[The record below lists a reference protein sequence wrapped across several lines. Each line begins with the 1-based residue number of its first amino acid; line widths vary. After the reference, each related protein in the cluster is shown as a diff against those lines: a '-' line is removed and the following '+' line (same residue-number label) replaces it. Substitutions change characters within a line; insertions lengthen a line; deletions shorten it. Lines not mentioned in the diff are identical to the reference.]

1 MTDRRLQVEQRH
13 PTRNDAWPSVTVV
26 VPTRDR
32 PQLLHRAIE
41 SIVAQRYPGDIECV
55 VVFDQS
61 EPAMP
66 SVELQEERHLRSVSN
81 ERTPG
86 LAGARNM
93 GAMAA
98 EGELVAFCDDDD
110 EWLPDKLRWQVEALN
125 TSETSAVATCGVYV
139 QYAGRTFRRV
149 PPTRLVTLRHLLRS
163 RMMEVHPSTILVRR
177 SELVG
182 RIGLVDEAIPGSY
195 GEDYE
200 WLLRAARWAPLVAVP
215 RPLVRVHWHRSS
227 WFADRWPT
235 VSAGLTYL
243 LSKHPEFGQDARGQ
257 ARIMGQIAFAHAAAG
272 QTRLARRWAGR
283 SLRLNWRER
292 RAYLAA
298 AVSVGI
304 VRAETI
310 VRLAHAAGRGI

>member
-1 MTDRRLQVEQRH
+1 MTDPAVQIDQGQRTSGH
-13 PTRNDAWPSVTVV
+13 GWPAVTVV

-32 PQLLHRAIE
+32 PQLLKRALE
-41 SIVAQRYPGDIECV
+41 SIVAQRYPGAIECV

-66 SVELQEERHLRSVSN
+66 SVGPREERSLRGVSN

-93 GAMAA
+93 GALASQ
-98 EGELVAFCDDDD
+98 GELLAFCDDDD
-110 EWLPDKLRWQVEALN
+110 EWLPDKLRVQVEALN
-125 TSETSAVATCGVYV
+125 TDGQAAVVTCGVFV
-139 QYAGRTFRRV
+139 EYAGRTFRRV
-149 PPTRLVTLRHLLRS
+149 PPTRLVTLRQLLRS
-163 RMMEVHPSTILVRR
+163 RMMEVHPSTIVVRR
-177 SELVG
+177 SELLG
-182 RIGLVDEAIPGSY
+182 RIGLIDEAIPGSY

-227 WFADRWPT
+227 WFADRWQT
-235 VSAGLTYL
+235 ISDALTYL
-243 LSKHPEFGQDARGQ
+243 LRKHPEFDQDARGL
-257 ARIMGQIAFAHAAAG
+257 ARIMGQIAFAHAAGG
-272 QTRLARRWAGR
+272 QTRLARLWAR
-283 SLRLNWRER
+283 RCLALNWRER
-292 RAYLAA
+292 RAYLAV
-298 AVSVGI
+298 AVSLGI

>member
-1 MTDRRLQVEQRH
+1 MTDRHQVEQRH

-81 ERTPG
+81 DRTPG

-93 GAMAA
+93 GALASR
-98 EGELVAFCDDDD
+98 GELLAFCDDDD
-110 EWLPDKLRWQVEALN
+110 EWLPDKLRVQVEALN
-125 TSETSAVATCGVYV
+125 ADGQAAVVTCGLYV

-149 PPTRLVTLRHLLRS
+149 APTRLVTLRHLLRS
-163 RMMEVHPSTILVRR
+163 RMMEVAASTIVVRR
-177 SELVG
+177 SELLG
-182 RIGLVDEAIPGSY
+182 RIGLIDEAIPGSY

-215 RPLVRVHWHRSS
+215 RPLVRVHWDRSS
-227 WFADRWPT
+227 WFADRWQT
-235 VSAGLTYL
+235 ISAALTYL
-243 LSKHPEFGQDARGQ
+243 LRKHPEFDQDARGL
-257 ARIMGQIAFAHAAAG
+257 ARILGQIAFAHAAGG
-272 QTRLARRWAGR
+272 QTRLARRWAR
-283 SLRLNWRER
+283 RCLALNWRER
-292 RAYLAA
+292 RAYLAV
-298 AVSVGI
+298 AVSLGI

>member
-1 MTDRRLQVEQRH
+1 MTDRSVQVVHRQR
-13 PTRNDAWPSVTVV
+13 TRNDVWPSVTVV

-32 PQLLHRAIE
+32 PQLLQRALK
-41 SIVAQRYPGDIECV
+41 SIVGQRYPGDIECV

-61 EPAMP
+61 QPALP
-66 SVELQEERHLRSVSN
+66 SVGLQEERHLRGISN

-93 GAMAA
+93 GALASR
-98 EGELVAFCDDDD
+98 GELVAFCDDDD
-110 EWLPDKLRWQVEALN
+110 EWLPDKLRLQVEALN
-125 TSETSAVATCGVYV
+125 TNGKAAVATCGVYV

-163 RMMEVHPSTILVRR
+163 RMMELHPSTILVRR

-200 WLLRAARWAPLVAVP
+200 WLLRAARWAPLVALP
-215 RPLVRVHWHRSS
+215 QPLVRIHWHRSS

-235 VSAGLTYL
+235 ISAGLTYL
-243 LSKHPEFGQDARGQ
+243 LRKHPEFGQDARGL
-257 ARIMGQIAFAHAAAG
+257 ARIMGQIAFAHAATGRA
-272 QTRLARRWAGR
+272 RLARHWAGR
-283 SLRLNWRER
+283 CLRLNWRER
-292 RAYLAA
+292 RAYLAV
-298 AVSVGI
+298 AVSLGI